1 MFFFKKHVIVIG
13 LSRIGTQIAINL
25 SKAGRNVIVI
35 SNEPLGP
42 DAEVIK
48 RNGGFVI
55 FSKGF
60 DERTLKRAG
69 LANASTVFIASSDDD
84 INIKLA
90 QFISRLK
97 KRKYFYGNLKL
108 MVHINNSD
116 LKNLLSDY
124 LDISSGDSIDLQPFN
139 INDVAAK
146 LVYDQYPPH
155 LYLVDQT
162 AKDNEKII
170 GIVGDN
176 EIAKSFLIE
185 NSILSQYG
193 DQINLKVLL
202 INENADSYLNSII
215 KQYPN
220 IGDLLQLVSVELK
233 NENFSS
239 KHQWDEN
246 FLSSINSLDAVYF
259 FGNNDAKLI
268 NSSLHLRKFLYEKTM
283 NIRKIPIIVC
293 LPEDTMVV
301 EILDVDDEKTT
312 KKSLSEKLKEDVVIH
327 LFRKFTDSCSINR
340 MIDGSGENDIL
351 AKAINYYYSIK
362 YEFDNLLYINF
373 KKSNNNEFIKR
384 LEREIIEFKVKR
396 GDPLSQIEQLVLDFI
411 KQYTKGSI
419 EKIKNI
425 FSINRSWGRLTDRK
439 KESNRYVARHI
450 SIKTF
455 VLKKIGVKDFS
466 SDEINLYV
474 KQIAPIEHNR
484 WTAEKLAFDFSFGK
498 LPPTDKNLKS
508 ILKDTL
514 KVHDQ
519 LLPFNQLDEINKEKD
534 IDMFY
539 LLKLLQK
546 IKDNIKD

>member
-1 MFFFKKHVIVIG
+1 
-13 LSRIGTQIAINL
+13 
-25 SKAGRNVIVI
+25 
-35 SNEPLGP
+35 
-42 DAEVIK
+42 
-48 RNGGFVI
+48 
-55 FSKGF
+55 
-60 DERTLKRAG
+60 
-69 LANASTVFIASSDDD
+69 
-84 INIKLA
+84 
-90 QFISRLK
+90 
-97 KRKYFYGNLKL
+97 

-124 LDISSGDSIDLQPFN
+124 LDISSGDSIDLQSFN

-162 AKDNEKII
+162 ANDNEKII

-176 EIAKSFLIE
+176 EIARSFLIE

-239 KHQWDEN
+239 KHQWDKN

-301 EILDVDDEKTT
+301 EMLDVDDEKTT

-373 KKSNNNEFIKR
+373 KKSNNSEFIKR
-384 LEREIIEFKVKR
+384 LEREILEFKVKR

-411 KQYTKGSI
+411 KQYPKTIADSN
-419 EKIKNI
+419 KI
-425 FSINRSWGRLTDRK
+425 
-439 KESNRYVARHI
+439 
-450 SIKTF
+450 
-455 VLKKIGVKDFS
+455 
-466 SDEINLYV
+466 
-474 KQIAPIEHNR
+474 
-484 WTAEKLAFDFSFGK
+484 
-498 LPPTDKNLKS
+498 
-508 ILKDTL
+508 
-514 KVHDQ
+514 
-519 LLPFNQLDEINKEKD
+519 
-534 IDMFY
+534 
-539 LLKLLQK
+539 
-546 IKDNIKD
+546 